1 MLTPTV
7 PPSLPTFPLPNAVG
21 SPAILSAGIV
31 AHNEERNVERAV
43 RSLLDQNL
51 PSGVRWKNLWIVAS
65 GCTDRTVEVANRLA
79 EKDPRVRVITE
90 PDRMGKAHALQ
101 EVFRRA
107 EGDAVVLLNSDA
119 QAEPGAVGELV
130 RVGLAQPT
138 PFAVMGRP
146 VVLPGTQGPWT
157 EALRSM
163 WELHHNFHLE
173 LQREGGGTH
182 LSDELLLVSLSE
194 RPPLPAGIINDGS
207 YIATWLAQH
216 GGRRLYAPNARV
228 MIEVPHRVRDHLR
241 QRRRI
246 KVGNEQVTSVLGAAP
261 STLIAYALRSPARA
275 LALVRQSVLSERNG
289 LFRLAWLGASETAAK
304 ALAVWDRVPPRK
316 DHVRWQRI
324 EGATALAPTRP
335 PLDTSESGARN
346 GAEIGLELRVAALI
360 ESAGA
365 FGTGLSLE
373 DLVTLLPRDGPA
385 TPEAMRR
392 WLATRPSIGRI
403 EGDRIFSPQVPP
415 ISVEARRARGLDYRS
430 LARAVIHR
438 LAPERRF
445 RSSAASGSPGR
456 RRTGNLKPGT
466 TSIFWSSPE
475 PEPRGS
481 FSATRTSSS
490 DSDERWPGEPDLC
503 FNFVLDDIEAPR
515 EFARGRGFLY
525 AREALTTGI
534 LWGEEDLSSLA
545 RIGPLDGGGA
555 SPSVRRTG
563 RRRRTTPTSRLT
575 GPAAMGER
583 VPLPFR

>member
-1 MLTPTV
+1 
-7 PPSLPTFPLPNAVG
+7 
-21 SPAILSAGIV
+21 
-31 AHNEERNVERAV
+31 
-43 RSLLDQNL
+43 
-51 PSGVRWKNLWIVAS
+51 
-65 GCTDRTVEVANRLA
+65 
-79 EKDPRVRVITE
+79 
-90 PDRMGKAHALQ
+90 
-101 EVFRRA
+101 
-107 EGDAVVLLNSDA
+107 
-119 QAEPGAVGELV
+119 
-130 RVGLAQPT
+130 
-138 PFAVMGRP
+138 
-146 VVLPGTQGPWT
+146 
-157 EALRSM
+157 
-163 WELHHNFHLE
+163 
-173 LQREGGGTH
+173 
-182 LSDELLLVSLSE
+182 
-194 RPPLPAGIINDGS
+194 
-207 YIATWLAQH
+207 
-216 GGRRLYAPNARV
+216 

-360 ESAGA
+360 ESAGC

-438 LAPERRF
+438 RLGKALPLLRCLGIT
-445 RSSAASGSPGR
+445 GSTAYGEPQAGDDVDFLVVT
-456 RRTGNLKPGT
+456 RTG
-466 TSIFWSSPE
+466 
-475 PEPRGS
+475 
-481 FSATRTSSS
+481 ATWLFLGYTYLVLRFG
-490 DSDERWPGEPDLC
+490 RKMAGEPDLC

-534 LWGEEDLSSLA
+534 LWGEEYYRHLLGSAPWMAEELPRLFDERADVEGPLPPRGLPVLLRWVNACLFPLLA
-545 RIGPLDGGGA
+545 TYLRLVGLRRNHRLGRRGSDEAIFRTEIGPRRLAFLSRRFEALRRMTHDQTHASHSTDRRWPEEKSQRESSGA
-555 SPSVRRTG
+555 PRVGPTAVRPRH
-563 RRRRTTPTSRLT
+563 SLT
-575 GPAAMGER
+575 GPTTQASTPSRPFTDTPAANADELRGYR
-583 VPLPFR
+583 SAPSR